1 MNWSAT
7 DAAGNTCSCFVH
19 GEDRGHHQADLDL
32 SAEPHGGRH
41 RPQRGRGGVRGQ
53 GDGRADGVGAGQR
66 RHFGVISFF
75 ALGETTRN
83 CSAADAAGNLTSGA
97 PSRSRSGVRQRPRS
111 LSRLLSARRQ
121 PARTGPLRRSPPA
134 PATSSMETSGEL
146 RRRVVFH
153 VRGRHHDKGDVLGHD
168 EAGNI
173 GSNSSTATVV
183 DTIAPSIDAGAD
195 RAP

>member
-1 MNWSAT
+1 
-7 DAAGNTCSCFVH
+7 
-19 GEDRGHHQADLDL
+19 
-32 SAEPHGGRH
+32 
-41 RPQRGRGGVRGQ
+41 
-53 GDGRADGVGAGQR
+53 
-66 RHFGVISFF
+66 
-75 ALGETTRN
+75 
-83 CSAADAAGNLTSGA
+83 
-97 PSRSRSGVRQRPRS
+97 
-111 LSRLLSARRQ
+111 
-121 PARTGPLRRSPPA
+121 
-134 PATSSMETSGEL
+134 METSGEL